1 MNPFG
6 TRARAQELAL
16 LLDGALDVPSAAS
29 TAAAASTASA
39 ASAREAPHAALALR
53 LRTAG
58 TAPAPAAAPRAEF
71 RDALRTR
78 LVAVAAVQAAAQAAV
93 QAAVQPDEAPRATAV
108 TGRRRQRGL
117 AVAAG
122 AMASVVVVTGVAV
135 AGSRSLPGDPFY
147 GVKRGTEALE
157 LATAGSALDRGSR
170 HLEFAAA
177 RLREVRGLTV
187 GGDRALRL
195 SGTGPLAAGSGEVA
209 LGGSLDQ
216 RVRDTLAAMD
226 TETRLGNDL
235 LTRAARDLH
244 RDTGLR
250 ILARFANRQAVDL
263 QALLPDLPRTARP
276 RAQASLT
283 LVGTV
288 GAQARQLLTA
298 ASCVTGCGPTASPHP
313 AGTGAPRPS
322 ATPAAARSSAPASTP
337 TNRTTPVPA
346 GSLAASPDS
355 ASPGEQPPRSP
366 LPLPSLGSSLPL
378 PVPVP
383 GRQVPLP
390 STVPLPL
397 PLPLPTLGSGL
408 LDPLPSPWTLPPV
421 PDPPT
426 LPSGS

>member
-16 LLDGALDVPSAAS
+16 LLDGALDVPSVPSTTSAAS
-29 TAAAASTASA
+29 T

-78 LVAVAAVQAAAQAAV
+78 LVAVATVQAAAQAAAQAAV
-93 QAAVQPDEAPRATAV
+93 QAAVQPPDEAPRATAV

-122 AMASVVVVTGVAV
+122 AMASVVVVAGVAV

-298 ASCVTGCGPTASPHP
+298 AACVTGCGPTASPHP

-337 TNRTTPVPA
+337 TNRTAPVPA

-397 PLPLPTLGSGL
+397 PTLGSGL
-408 LDPLPSPWTLPPV
+408 LDPLPSPWTLPTV